1 MALGWDGLHEFAG
14 SSRLSDGHAWRPTG
28 SLAAL
33 RARASI
39 LGSIRGFFAE
49 RGVMEVQTPTLGLTS
64 TTEPQIDPLRTIGGA
79 FLQTSP
85 EHYMKRLLAAGAP
98 SIYQLG
104 PTYRAGEKGSLHREE
119 FTMLEWYRLGFDDAA
134 LMDEVAALVDCI
146 LGPGDCRRISYESLV
161 GALKGD
167 QAELDLRFASAVERL
182 GEGRWFVTDYPAEQA
197 ALARLRGGNKGEG
210 GKEEEGSK
218 GEGSGKRGKRAEARA
233 ARFEL
238 IVDGVELANGYHELT
253 DPAELRQRMMRDNAV
268 RSAAGRETMMAD
280 ERLLAAMASG
290 LPDCA
295 GVALGVDRLAMLA
308 IGASSLA
315 EVMSFADW

>member
-1 MALGWDGLHEFAG
+1 
-14 SSRLSDGHAWRPTG
+14 
-28 SLAAL
+28 
-33 RARASI
+33 
-39 LGSIRGFFAE
+39 
-49 RGVMEVQTPTLGLTS
+49 MEVQTPTLGLTS
-64 TTEPQIDPLRTIGGA
+64 TTEPQIDPLRTVAGA

-104 PTYRAGEKGSLHREE
+104 PTYRAGEEGRLHREE

-134 LMDEVAALVDCI
+134 LMDEVAALVGCI

-161 GALKGD
+161 GALNGD
-167 QAELDLRFASAVERL
+167 QAELDLRFAAAVERL

-197 ALARLRGGNKGEG
+197 ALARLREENKGEG
-210 GKEEEGSK
+210 GEGEGSK
-218 GEGSGKRGKRAEARA
+218 GEGIKEAGSETQGKREEARA

-253 DPAELRQRMMRDNAV
+253 DPVELRQRMARDNVV
-268 RSAAGRETMMAD
+268 RSAAGREIMAAD

-295 GVALGVDRLAMLA
+295 GVALGVDRLVMLA
-308 IGASSLA
+308 VGAASLA
-315 EVMSFADW
+315 EVMSFADR

>member
-1 MALGWDGLHEFAG
+1 
-14 SSRLSDGHAWRPTG
+14 
-28 SLAAL
+28 
-33 RARASI
+33 
-39 LGSIRGFFAE
+39 
-49 RGVMEVQTPTLGLTS
+49 MEVQTPTLGLTS
-64 TTEPQIDPLRTIGGA
+64 TTEPQIDPLRTTGGA

-104 PTYRAGEKGSLHREE
+104 PTYRADEKGSLHREE

-161 GALKGD
+161 GALKGG

-197 ALARLRGGNKGEG
+197 ALARLRGGRNKGEG

-218 GEGSGKRGKRAEARA
+218 GEGGEGEGSKGEGSKGEGSKGEGSKEEGSGKQGKRAEARA